1 MDIGELIERFSECKV
16 KEHNDLIEYICNLQI
31 DVNIKNTLLHL
42 IENDNYNDYMQLYNI
57 LIENDIELPPLF

>member
-1 MDIGELIERFSECKV
+1 MDELIEGFSECKV
-16 KEHNDLIEYICNLQI
+16 KKQNDLIQYIYNLQI

-42 IENDNYNDYMQLYNI
+42 VENDNYNDYMQLYNI